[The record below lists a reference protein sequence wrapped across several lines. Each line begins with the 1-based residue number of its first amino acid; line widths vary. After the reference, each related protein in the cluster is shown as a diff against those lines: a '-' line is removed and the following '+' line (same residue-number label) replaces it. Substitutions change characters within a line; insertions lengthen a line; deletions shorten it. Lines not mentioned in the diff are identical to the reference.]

1 MSDDM
6 QAAPVTGTA
15 PLSTS
20 IDRGG
25 APLGTGG
32 GVPNLSE
39 PKAPEPAKV
48 EKPETPGDT
57 LKAELAR
64 VREEEAKDAKPAME
78 ADAKPDDKAVKADDK
93 ATDEKAARQRNEQ
106 GKFAKAEKPE
116 DAAQVEQTGEQ
127 KGEPEKAATGQD
139 GSERGRPSEGRQH
152 VEPPA
157 RFLPKER
164 EGWANVPNVVKSA
177 IDRISKEHETEV
189 SQYRE
194 SHENWQKVAKF
205 DEMAKQ
211 HKTTV
216 SDALE
221 RYTALDGLLS
231 SNPIEAIRQ
240 IMATRGITPEQYAN
254 HVLSNPEAHRAPA
267 PQAQSSH
274 PTPDPKVSVLEERLV
289 QLEGRLAEKEATPI
303 ITEFASSRP
312 DYWALQD
319 KIAGVLES
327 GVIDKL
333 YGGSLSAEDK
343 LAEAYRMA
351 GGTGPTSQPEA
362 KLDPTHSNP
371 EKAGR
376 PAKLDA
382 GTKSIRGA
390 PNGQDPDEDDPDAT
404 DIRTLLR
411 REMRKAS

>member
-1 MSDDM
+1 MTDNM

-20 IDRGG
+20 IDQGG
-25 APLGTGG
+25 SPLGTGG
-32 GVPNLSE
+32 GAPDLTE
-39 PKAPEPAKV
+39 PKATEPAKV

-57 LKAELAR
+57 LKGELAR
-64 VREEEAKDAKPAME
+64 IREEEAKDAKPSKD
-78 ADAKPDDKAVKADDK
+78 ADVKPDDKAVKADDK
-93 ATDEKAARQRNEQ
+93 AADEKAARQRNEQ
-106 GKFAKAEKPE
+106 GKFAKAEAETPVA
-116 DAAQVEQTGEQ
+116 DGD

-177 IDRISKEHETEV
+177 IDRLSKEHETEV

-194 SHENWQKVAKF
+194 SHEEWAKLDKF
-205 DEMAKQ
+205 QQMAKQ
-211 HKTTV
+211 HNSTV

-221 RYTALDGLLS
+221 RYTTLDGLLN

-254 HVLSNPEAHRAPA
+254 HVLNNPDAHRAPS
-267 PQAQSSH
+267 PQAR
-274 PTPDPKVSVLEERLV
+274 PDPQVQQMGTKVQ
-289 QLEGRLAEKEATPI
+289 QLEATIESMRHEQAAASI
-303 ITEFASSRP
+303 IEPFRAANPRY
-312 DYWALQD
+312 DELQND
-319 KIAGVLES
+319 IAFFLQSGKIPA
-327 GVIDKL
+327 
-333 YGGSLSAEDK
+333 SLSPQEK
-343 LAEAYRMA
+343 LEAAYDMA
-351 GGTGPTSQPEA
+351 VRINPTSAVAVSQAPEA
-362 KLDPTHSNP
+362 PAAKT
-371 EKAGR
+371 AA
-376 PAKLDA
+376 PAKLD

>member
-1 MSDDM
+1 MTDM
-6 QAAPVTGTA
+6 QAAPVQGTA

-20 IDRGG
+20 IDQGG

-32 GVPNLSE
+32 GAPDLTE

-57 LKAELAR
+57 LKGELAR
-64 VREEEAKDAKPAME
+64 IRDEEAKDAKPEKVAKE
-78 ADAKPDDKAVKADDK
+78 EAKPDDKAAKGDEKPADDK
-93 ATDEKAARQRNEQ
+93 AVRQRNEQ
-106 GKFAKAEKPE
+106 GKFAKAEKSE
-116 DAAQVEQTGEQ
+116 DAAQVEQAGEQ

-164 EGWANVPNVVKSA
+164 EAWGNVPNVVKSA
-177 IDRISKEHETEV
+177 IDRLAKEHETEV
-189 SQYRE
+189 TQYRE
-194 SHENWQKVAKF
+194 SHENWQKLSKF

-267 PQAQSSH
+267 PQAA
-274 PTPDPKVSVLEERLV
+274 PDPIVQQMNSKVETLQAQLEEMRNA
-289 QLEGRLAEKEATPI
+289 QAAASI
-303 ITEFASSRP
+303 IEPFRAANPRY
-312 DYWALQD
+312 DELQD
-319 KIAGVLES
+319 DIALFLQSGKIPASLTPLQKLE
-327 GVIDKL
+327 
-333 YGGSLSAEDK
+333 A
-343 LAEAYRMA
+343 AYDMA
-351 GGTGPTSQPEA
+351 VRINPTSAVEVSQVRNEA
-362 KLDPTHSNP
+362 PAAAPAS
-371 EKAGR
+371 
-376 PAKLDA
+376 PAKQLDA

-404 DIRTLLR
+404 DVRTLLR

>member
-1 MSDDM
+1 MSDM
-6 QAAPVTGTA
+6 QAAPVQGTA

-20 IDRGG
+20 IDQGG

-32 GVPNLSE
+32 GVPDLSE

-48 EKPETPGDT
+48 DKPETPGDT

-64 VREEEAKDAKPAME
+64 VREEEAKAEKPVKESEAK
-78 ADAKPDDKAVKADDK
+78 ADAKPDEKAGK
-93 ATDEKAARQRNEQ
+93 TDEKATDDKAPRQRNEQ

-116 DAAQVEQTGEQ
+116 DATSVEQTGEQ
-127 KGEPEKAATGQD
+127 KSEPEKAATGQE

-152 VEPPA
+152 IEPPA

-189 SQYRE
+189 SQFRE
-194 SHENWQKVAKF
+194 SHENWQKLSKF
-205 DEMAKQ
+205 DQMAKQ

-221 RYTALDGLLS
+221 RYTALDGLLQ

-254 HVLSNPEAHRAPA
+254 HVLSNPDAHRAPA
-267 PQAQSSH
+267 PQAA
-274 PTPDPKVSVLEERLV
+274 PDPVVQQMNSKVETLQAQLEEMRNA
-289 QLEGRLAEKEATPI
+289 QAAATI
-303 ITEFASSRP
+303 IEPFRAANPRY
-312 DYWALQD
+312 DELQD
-319 KIAGVLES
+319 DIAFFLQSGKIPASLTPQEKLE
-327 GVIDKL
+327 
-333 YGGSLSAEDK
+333 A
-343 LAEAYRMA
+343 AYDMA
-351 GGTGPTSQPEA
+351 VRINPTSAVVASQAQEA
-362 KLDPTHSNP
+362 PAAKTAS
-371 EKAGR
+371 